1 MPTNFNIPFL
11 GGGPSIAEQILQ
23 GLHQGAVEQQSQN
36 QLGIEQQNANT
47 NERRATSDVA
57 LQGAQTD
64 EIRERIRRQQ
74 VLSDMF
80 KPKPDSADTSSTS
93 TSTAPAALRS
103 DFDRVVDESD
113 LPDSLKDSI
122 KYNGHAQAAAGQPV
136 KAFDFL
142 QTVLDKFGRKVSP
155 HILSN
160 GGIPYAVTD
169 RFGEPWELHDPN
181 MPDEMKPLVQSALNV
196 YQQKNILPLADVQN
210 ANLANTR
217 RWQVLHPGQPMPADL
232 TLPQNASKDEYTRIE
247 KQFGDLVQLES
258 VKAQRDAANAARNAS
273 QNRSD
278 EKFGIE
284 PVIGTDPKTGKDVLV
299 SEADAKAMG
308 LTGTMKADSQDVSKA
323 QSARHWIPLA
333 TKTATIQRANQNDP
347 MSPASNPE
355 EMGILQLIDDL
366 DKRGKLGT
374 IASRWNDFMA
384 GNVGSGDPESEALRA
399 KMGLSTTLLMNA
411 HVGSRGGSYMMEHF
425 ENLANAGKM
434 DAATLRSGVKSEL
447 DYIKDRAMLPSG
459 RSGGHAAPASGG
471 LSPDNPFAPKTN
483 PFAAK
488 PKPKGQ

>member
-1 MPTNFNIPFL
+1 MPNNVNFSVPFL
-11 GGGPSIAEQILQ
+11 GGGPSIAEQILA
-23 GLHQGAVEQQSQN
+23 GLHQGVVER
-36 QLGIEQQNANT
+36 NAAQELDLNKQRT
-47 NERRATSDVA
+47 TSDVA
-57 LQGAQTD
+57 LQGAQTQ
-64 EIRERIRRQQ
+64 EIQERIRRQQ

-80 KPKPDSADTSSTS
+80 KPKPDAADTSSPTTS
-93 TSTAPAALRS
+93 TSTAPRS
-103 DFDRVVDESD
+103 DFDRIVDQSD

-122 KYNGHAQAAAGQPV
+122 KYNGRAQAAAGQPV
-136 KAFDFL
+136 KAFDFF

-196 YQQKNILPLADVQN
+196 YQQKNILPLSDVQN

-217 RWQVLHPGQPMPADL
+217 RWQVLHPGQPLPGDL
-232 TLPQNASKDEYTRIE
+232 TLPQNASKDEYARVE
-247 KQFGDLVQLES
+247 KQLNDLTQLEG

-273 QNRSD
+273 QNQSA

-284 PVIGTDPKTGKDVLV
+284 SVTGTDPKTGKEVLV

-308 LTGTMKADSQDVSKA
+308 LTGVMKADSQDVSKA

-333 TKTATIQRANQNDP
+333 SKSATIERVNPNDP
-347 MSPASNPE
+347 MSPAANSE
-355 EMGILQLIDDL
+355 DMGILQLIDDL
-366 DKRGKLGT
+366 DKRGKLGAV
-374 IASRWNDFMA
+374 ASRWNDFLA
-384 GNVGSGDPESEALRA
+384 GNVGAGDPEVEALRT
-399 KMGLSTTLLMNA
+399 KIGLSTTLLMNA

-459 RSGGHAAPASGG
+459 RGSGNAPPTSGGF
-471 LSPDNPFAPKTN
+471 SPDNPFAPKTN
-483 PFAAK
+483 PFA
-488 PKPKGQ
+488 KPKGQ